1 MRLARLFSPSHARLC
16 EHKHE
21 EAKEIMKYLKRMLVI
36 AVMLCVPSIG
46 AFAQEQKPP
55 KPPPPDIVEKPKEK
69 PPPDNRDN
77 GQKKGGDEK
86 KGKP

>member
-1 MRLARLFSPSHARLC
+1 MRAHVKH
-16 EHKHE
+16 EHE
-21 EAKEIMKYLKRMLVI
+21 EAKEIMKDLKRMLVI
-36 AVMLCVPSIG
+36 AVMLCVPSIS